1 MTIPKLI
8 MLVGIPG
15 SGKSTYAKD
24 YIKKNPDTL
33 HLSSDKIREELWG
46 SESVQGDP
54 NEVFS
59 LMQSR
64 AVEALKKGTDVIYD
78 ATNINRKDRAH
89 IIDIC
94 PKFAKIEAR
103 IIWAP
108 IETCIRRDAGRKRT
122 VGKSVIDMML
132 KRFQP
137 PFYDEGFDNI
147 KIILPED
154 FNSTEY
160 RKRVQEKMHI
170 PHDNPHHTLGVW
182 EHCLAAYKYARDDVD
197 ILMAALF
204 HDIGK
209 PYVKSFKDTKGNVSE
224 TAHYYSHDNVG
235 AWMVYGIEMVDPYIA
250 WLVGNHMGP
259 FMNTK
264 YYKNLPPFL
273 KEAIDHL
280 HECDLN
286 AH

>member
-8 MLVGIPG
+8 ILVGIPG

-54 NEVFS
+54 SEVFS
-59 LMQSR
+59 IMQSR
-64 AVEALKKGTDVIYD
+64 AVEALKNGTDVIYD
-78 ATNINRKDRAH
+78 ATNINRKDRSH

-94 PKFAKIEAR
+94 PRFAQIEAR
-103 IIWAP
+103 IIWAS
-108 IETCIRRDAGRKRT
+108 IETCIRRDAERKRT

-137 PFYDEGFDNI
+137 PFYDEGFDDI
-147 KIILPED
+147 KIILPDEFD
-154 FNSTEY
+154 CTNY
-160 RKRVQEKMHI
+160 RINISRKMQI
-170 PHDNPHHTLGVW
+170 PHDNPHHVLDVGA
-182 EHCLAAYKYARDDVD
+182 HCRAAYLNARKDVD
-197 ILMAALF
+197 IMMAALF

-209 PYVKSFKDTKGNVSE
+209 PYTKAFKDAKGNPSE
-224 TAHYYSHDNVG
+224 IAHYYFHDNVG
-235 AWMVYGIEMVDPYIA
+235 AWMVYGIEMTSPYIA
-250 WLVGNHMGP
+250 WLVGNHMAP

-273 KEAIDHL
+273 KEPIDHL
-280 HECDLN
+280 HECDVN